1 MVVSFGETFRFW
13 LKFGFIYLWWAAGQ
27 IATMHRELVEQ
38 KRWVPEGL
46 FLRALNFCI
55 FCRGTRCR

>member
-1 MVVSFGETFRFW
+1 
-13 LKFGFIYLWWAAGQ
+13 
-27 IATMHRELVEQ
+27 MHRELVEQ

-46 FLRALNFCI
+46 FLQALNFCI